1 MQDKASS
8 VSSLSSRLDRIFR
21 ARSVALIGVSGN
33 AHKLNGAPLA
43 ILQKS
48 GFAGKIYPINP
59 KYQELGGVRCYP
71 DIESLPEPADVAL
84 VMVAAEEVVDTV
96 AACARKGMG
105 SCIVFTSGFEEVEGG
120 RELAAQLAQA
130 AHGTGMPIVGPNCEG
145 VWSVKSRVLL
155 TFGSAARREHLQHAP
170 IAILGQS
177 GAITGSIARH
187 LQENGVGCAYVVSVG
202 NETVMNVLDYLEWII
217 GQDDVKVVLLF
228 IEGLN
233 DGARLLPLAARARAR
248 GIQLV
253 ALKSGN
259 SAIGQAAAASHTGK
273 IASSYAV
280 YRDVLDQAGVIQV
293 DSLTDLIEAAEVFTF
308 CPLPPRHGA
317 TGGVSVFSVPGG
329 TRALTADLCEAH
341 GIPLAT
347 FEAETV
353 SQLKQ
358 VLPAFGQA
366 DNPTDLTAMVL
377 SDPAM
382 FDKSLHLIA
391 DDPNTEALII
401 QFANRGPIE
410 VVEKAEAFKTLAREK
425 QVPVVLTF
433 LGDRLAPEV
442 RRDFLGAGVLAARD
456 AAEAA
461 RYLNWLYKGRELLA
475 RAAGEPSGIP
485 EGRPAG
491 MARGSSVPRTW
502 EETATFLADAGIG
515 MPGWR
520 ILRSSD
526 DAVLACAGLQFP
538 VVVKALPADSDHK
551 TELGLVLLNVASAAD
566 VAGAAATV
574 RQRLGK
580 ADAGVLVQ
588 EMVPGGVEAVL
599 SIIRNPDFGPVL
611 AIGTG
616 GIAVELFRDLGYLAM
631 PVTRAQV
638 IALVARLKL
647 STLLKGFR
655 GKPAA
660 DAGALVDAALG
671 LAARFAQCDS
681 SMQEIELNPV
691 FVMPGQSG
699 VLAVDALV
707 KSRS

>member
-1 MQDKASS
+1 MHDKASTAP
-8 VSSLSSRLDRIFR
+8 SLSSRLDRIFR

-48 GFAGKIYPINP
+48 GFAGTIYPINP

-71 DIESLPEPADVAL
+71 DIEALPEPADVAL

-96 AACARKGMG
+96 TACARKGMG

-120 RELAAQLAQA
+120 RELAARLAQA
-130 AHGTGMPIVGPNCEG
+130 AHGTGMPVVGPNCEG

-155 TFGSAARREHLQHAP
+155 TFGSAARREHLHHAP

-217 GQDDVKVVLLF
+217 EQDDVKVVLLF

-308 CPLPPRHGA
+308 CPLPPRRGA

-347 FEAETV
+347 FEPDTV
-353 SQLKQ
+353 AQLKQ

-391 DDPNTEALII
+391 DDANTEALII
-401 QFANRGPIE
+401 QFANRGPLE
-410 VVEKAEAFKTLAREK
+410 VVEKAEAFKVLAQEK
-425 QVPVVLTF
+425 RVPVVLTF

-442 RRDFLGAGVLAARD
+442 RRGFLGAGILAARD

-461 RYLNWLYKGRELLA
+461 RYLNWLYKGRAIVA
-475 RAAGEPSGIP
+475 RAAGS
-485 EGRPAG
+485 PAG
-491 MARGSSVPRTW
+491 TAAGGTGRRTLPQTW
-502 EETATFLADAGIG
+502 EDTAAFLRDAGIG

-520 ILRSSD
+520 ILKAGD
-526 DAVLACAGLQFP
+526 DAAFACTGLRFP
-538 VVVKALPADSDHK
+538 VVVKALPADADHK
-551 TELGLVLLNVASAAD
+551 TEMGLVLLGVADATA
-566 VAGAAATV
+566 VAGAAAMV

-588 EMVPGGVEAVL
+588 EMLSGGVEAVL

-611 AIGTG
+611 VIGTG
-616 GIAVELFRDLGYLAM
+616 GIAVELFRDIGYLAL
-631 PVTRAQV
+631 PVTREQV
-638 IALVARLKL
+638 SALVERLKL
-647 STLLKGFR
+647 ATLLKGFR

-660 DAGALVDAALG
+660 DTGALIEAALG
-671 LAARFAQCDS
+671 LAARFAQCDAS
-681 SMQEIELNPV
+681 LQEIELNPV
-691 FVMPGQSG
+691 FVMPGRGG

-707 KSRS
+707 KTA